1 VRLVASGLAAIAAS
15 LLVGWLA
22 GAWPPPSRL
31 RPVRQPRGEWL
42 LQAGIGVGL
51 VPFWLAVGIVGL
63 STFLIVWILSGLL
76 VVALPAAILALFLPK
91 VWLMRRRAR
100 RLLDLQAA
108 WPDGLRDL
116 VASISSGMSLGRALE
131 QLSLTGPAPLRAPFA
146 RFSSLSRAI
155 GVVRAL
161 ESIKADLANPTS
173 DRIIEVMIVAHE
185 RGGPIVLS
193 ILRDL
198 TEATTKD
205 VWAGEELATLALEQK
220 INARVVFVI
229 PWVVL
234 AFITT
239 RPGPFRDFYMSSA
252 GVLVVAV
259 GGVASLLGMWIAAK
273 LGREPDEPRVFGSR
287 PT

>member
-1 VRLVASGLAAIAAS
+1 MRLIASSSAAVAAS
-15 LLVGWLA
+15 LLVGWLT
-22 GAWPPPSRL
+22 GAWPPPTRL
-31 RPVRQPRGEWL
+31 RPVRPPRGEWL

-51 VPFWLAVGIVGL
+51 IPFWLAVGMVGL
-63 STFLIVWILSGLL
+63 SAFLIVWIFSGLL
-76 VVALPAAILALFLPK
+76 AVALPAAILALFLPK
-91 VWLMRRRAR
+91 VWLMRRRDR
-100 RLLDLQAA
+100 RMLELQAA

-116 VASISSGMSLGRALE
+116 IASIASGMSLGRALE
-131 QLSLTGPAPLRAPFA
+131 QLSLTGPAPLRAAFA

-155 GVVRAL
+155 GVVPAL

-198 TEATTKD
+198 TDATTKD
-205 VWAGEELATLALEQK
+205 MWAGEELATLALEQK

-234 AFITT
+234 AFITA
-239 RPGPFRDFYMSSA
+239 RPGPFRDFYASAA
-252 GVLVVAV
+252 GVLVVAI
-259 GGVASLLGMWIAAK
+259 GGVASLVGMLVASK
-273 LGREPDEPRVFGSR
+273 LGREPDEPRVFARASL
-287 PT
+287 